1 MHLEGLAHNTIPEA
15 EQCRK
20 MEFIFSVWEA
30 EMSSINVLTSVT
42 DLLTA
47 SPCHKSEGGEG
58 ETEQRGSHCG
68 FKTNPLPWSS
78 VNVLVKMEP

>member
-1 MHLEGLAHNTIPEA
+1 
-15 EQCRK
+15 
-20 MEFIFSVWEA
+20 
-30 EMSSINVLTSVT
+30 MSSINVLTSVT